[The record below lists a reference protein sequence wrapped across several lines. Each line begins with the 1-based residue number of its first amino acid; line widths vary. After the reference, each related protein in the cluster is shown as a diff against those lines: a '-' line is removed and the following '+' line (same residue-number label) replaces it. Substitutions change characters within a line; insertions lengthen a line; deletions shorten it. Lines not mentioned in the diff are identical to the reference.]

1 MTVIQLCV
9 IGEEKMGCHYINDY
23 NSRCDYKYELRY
35 LLFRDPISKQS
46 NEISICPRHFG
57 ETVEE
62 PLILPLKKL
71 YRKRD
76 NLFAQDK
83 RERAIA
89 KRNDMALIPTKRIQ
103 IDAIREEIRKKQSLI
118 CSNVICGTSISKLN
132 PVFSMMII
140 STLGKIS
147 YKFYFCTR
155 DCWDKMRIRTGA
167 LKPVIRKEIPIQK
180 FF

>member
-1 MTVIQLCV
+1 
-9 IGEEKMGCHYINDY
+9 MGCNYINEY
-23 NSRCDYKYELRY
+23 NNRCDFNYELKY

-46 NEISICPRHFG
+46 NEISICPRHFV

-62 PLILPLKKL
+62 PLVLPLTKL

-83 RERAIA
+83 REKAIA

-103 IDAIREEIRKKQSLI
+103 IDAIREEIRKKLSLK
-118 CSNVICGTSISKLN
+118 CSNILCGTSISTLN
-132 PVFSMMII
+132 PVYSMMII
-140 STLGKIS
+140 SSLGRVS

-155 DCWDKMRIRTGA
+155 NCWDKMRIRTGA